1 MKTNP
6 ARVNN
11 LSFPLG
17 SVDQDGQLAWASEGQ
32 SVREVIWNILLTR
45 PGERLMRPEFGAG
58 LRDYLH
64 RPNNQTTRKLIA
76 DVVQA
81 AIRRWEPRI
90 HLDEVNVS
98 ASPDK
103 LNEITLSIR
112 YRLRYDGSD
121 DQMDLALTLG

>member
-1 MKTNP
+1 MMNP
-6 ARVNN
+6 AKVHNI
-11 LSFPLG
+11 SFPLG
-17 SVDQDGQLAWASEGQ
+17 SVDSDGRLQWASESQ

-64 RPNNQTTRKLIA
+64 RSNNQTTRTLIA
-76 DVVQA
+76 DVVRQA
-81 AIRRWEPRI
+81 ITRWEPRI
-90 HLDEVNVS
+90 LLDEVAVTS
-98 ASPDK
+98 SPDQ

-112 YRLRYDGSD
+112 YRLRYDGSA